1 MKAYTYDTEQKNIFR
16 EEVDCQK
23 DPVESKKQG
32 KDVWLLPGNATFEK
46 PPEAEEGYAILFEN
60 GHWVK
65 KHDYKGKTYYVTA
78 DGYYGSPK
86 EMKDYGDL
94 PEGCSFDRPP
104 MTAEEQ
110 AKADLDAAKAT
121 RATKVDALTVTVK
134 GMVFDADETSQ
145 NRMSRVVS
153 GAQALGVDLNTTTQ
167 IWVLADNTVAQPT
180 IAQIAQ
186 ALKLAGEAQTA
197 LWTVPYQTDT
207 DTTETETTEA
217 GE

>member
-1 MKAYTYDTEQKNIFR
+1 MKKAYMYNPENGNLFK
-16 EEVDCQK
+16 EEVVCQT
-23 DPVESKKQG
+23 DPIASKKAG
-32 KDVWLLPGNATFEK
+32 ETVYLLPGNSTFEV
-46 PPEAEEGYAILFEN
+46 PPEKEDGYVIIFEN

-94 PEGCSFDRPP
+94 PDGCSFDRPP

-110 AKADLDAAKAT
+110 AKADLDAAKAE
-121 RATKVDALTVTVK
+121 RATQVGRLTVTVD

-145 NRMSRVVS
+145 NRMSRVVA
-153 GAQALGVDLNTTTQ
+153 GAQALGIDQSTTQ
-167 IWVLADNTVAQPT
+167 VWVLADNTVATPT
-180 IAQIAQ
+180 VAQLAQ

-197 LWTVPYQTDT
+197 LWTVPYQ
-207 DTTETETTEA
+207 

>member
-1 MKAYTYDTEQKNIFR
+1 MKKAYVYDPENNYLFK
-16 EEVDCQK
+16 EEVDCQT
-23 DPVESKKQG
+23 DPVASKKAG
-32 KDVWLLPGNATFEK
+32 ETVYLLPGNSTFEV
-46 PPEAEEGYAILFEN
+46 PPEKEDGYVIIFEN
-60 GHWVK
+60 DHWVK

-86 EMKDYGDL
+86 EMMDYGDL

-104 MTAEEQ
+104 MTTEEQ
-110 AKADLDAAKAT
+110 AKADLDAAKAE
-121 RATKVDALTVTVK
+121 RATQVGRLTVTVD

-153 GAQALGVDLNTTTQ
+153 GAQALGVDMNTTTQ
-167 IWVLADNTVAQPT
+167 IWVLADNTVATPT
-180 IAQIAQ
+180 VAQLAQ

-197 LWTVPYQTDT
+197 LWTVPYQT
-207 DTTETETTEA
+207 ETETNN

>member
-1 MKAYTYDTEQKNIFR
+1 MKKAYMYDPENNHLFK
-16 EEVDCQK
+16 EEVDCQT
-23 DPVESKKQG
+23 DPVASKKAG
-32 KDVWLLPGNATFEK
+32 ETVYLLPGNSTFEV
-46 PPEAEEGYAILFEN
+46 PPEKEDGYVIIFEN

-86 EMKDYGDL
+86 EMRVYGDL

-110 AKADLDAAKAT
+110 AQADLNSAKAT
-121 RATKVDALTVTVK
+121 RATKVDALTVTVD

-145 NRMSRVVS
+145 NRMSRVVA

-167 IWVLADNTVAQPT
+167 IWVLANNTVATPT
-180 IAQIAQ
+180 VAQLAQ

-197 LWTVPYQTDT
+197 LWTKPYEESDNQTK
-207 DTTETETTEA
+207 A
-217 GE
+217 QKLS